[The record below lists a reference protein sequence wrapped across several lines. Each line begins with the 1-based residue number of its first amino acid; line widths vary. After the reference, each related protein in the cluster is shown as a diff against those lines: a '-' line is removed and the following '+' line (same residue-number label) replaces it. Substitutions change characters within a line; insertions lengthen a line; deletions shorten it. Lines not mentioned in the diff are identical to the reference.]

1 MRRKIEY
8 RVENET
14 GVGWSDKAGKP
25 YAVFTTA
32 AIVGT
37 LREARKLA
45 RLARRVRPLYEAR
58 IVRDERR
65 ETVVETF
72 KPNTGLHR
80 PEPSA
85 GSGTVRGLVG
95 ASESGP
101 KKD

>member
-8 RVENET
+8 RVEEET
-14 GVGWSDKAGKP
+14 GVGWGGKAGKP

-72 KPNTGLHR
+72 RPNAEHEPRRDSDVALH
-80 PEPSA
+80 A
-85 GSGTVRGLVG
+85 LVG
-95 ASESGP
+95 SLDSEGRP
-101 KKD
+101 Q